1 MHTAARHLP
10 IHIDARRRRLWILGQ
25 RCHHGA
31 TGAVMAGLA
40 AAGLA
45 ATRVGAR
52 AGLTLLTTAGVLM
65 AHDWH
70 DRAVWFARGW
80 QD

>member
-1 MHTAARHLP
+1 MDRVAL
-10 IHIDARRRRLWILGQ
+10 IHYDGVRRRVWIRGQ

-31 TGAVMAGLA
+31 TGALLAGAGVVGLVA
-40 AAGLA
+40 LRAPALSAIVAAG
-45 ATRVGAR
+45 
-52 AGLTLLTTAGVLM
+52 GLLM

-80 QD
+80 QT

>member
-1 MHTAARHLP
+1 MHLALVHYDP
-10 IHIDARRRRLWILGQ
+10 GYRRLWLRGQ

-31 TGAVMAGLA
+31 TGVLLAGAGVAGAAMRSRRLA
-40 AAGLA
+40 TLIAAGAL
-45 ATRVGAR
+45 
-52 AGLTLLTTAGVLM
+52 LM